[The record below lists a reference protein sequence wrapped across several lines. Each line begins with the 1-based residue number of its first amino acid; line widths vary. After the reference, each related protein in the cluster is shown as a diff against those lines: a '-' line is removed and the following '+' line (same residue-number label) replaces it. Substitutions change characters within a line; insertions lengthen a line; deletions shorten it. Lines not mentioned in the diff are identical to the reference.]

1 MIHRMIFAI
10 FLFFATLPAQAQ
22 CSGPSYLDTLAPNT
36 RAALASASAA
46 QPYAQGLIWDGTR
59 GDRRITLIGTLH
71 LHDPRLAPLRDQI
84 AADIANADLLLLEA
98 TPNDERALEQMLAND
113 PSRFV
118 ITTGPTLPDLL
129 DPPSWAALSSAAQDR
144 GVPAVMAAQMQ
155 PWYLSLLLAIPPCAM
170 AALAQGHGGLDGLI
184 SDLALANGTPMQA
197 LEPVTTLF
205 DIFTAIPMDQ
215 QLAMLRLG
223 LADPAL
229 QEQVFIATLDA
240 YFAQDVALIWELSR
254 HAALNTA
261 GIDPAQAAVAFA
273 QMEQALLIQR
283 NQNWQPV
290 IAAASADHRQIVAA
304 FGAAHLFG
312 ETGVLQLLAKDG
324 WDLQRRQ

>member
-1 MIHRMIFAI
+1 MHRVIFAAML
-10 FLFFATLPAQAQ
+10 FLAAAQANAQ
-22 CSGPSYLDTLAPNT
+22 CSGASYLDTLPADA
-36 RAALASASAA
+36 RATLTSASAA

-59 GDRRITLIGTLH
+59 GDRQITLIGTLH
-71 LHDPRLAPLRDQI
+71 IHDPRLAPLRDQI
-84 AADIANADLLLLEA
+84 AADITSADLLWLEA
-98 TPNDERALEQMLAND
+98 TPDDQRALEQMLAND
-113 PSRFV
+113 PSRFL
-118 ITTGPTLPDLL
+118 ITTGPSLPDLL

-155 PWYLSLLLAIPPCAM
+155 PWYLSLLLAIPPCTM

-184 SDLALANGTPMQA
+184 SDLAVANGTPMQA
-197 LEPVTTLF
+197 LEPATTLF
-205 DIFTAIPMDQ
+205 DIFDAAPMDQ

-229 QEQVFIATLDA
+229 QEPVLVATLDA
-240 YFAQDVALIWELSR
+240 YFAQDVALIWALSR

-261 GIDPAQAAVAFA
+261 GIDRAQAAAVFA

-312 ETGVLQLLAKDG
+312 ETGVLQLLANDG
-324 WDLQRRQ
+324 WALQRRP